1 MIYVDANNL
10 VYGRLSTIMAK
21 KLLAGESVVIVNA
34 ANVAVTG
41 GRDAVLGKFRARRD
55 IGSVRKGPYYPR
67 NPKAILKRS
76 IGDMLPKD
84 KARGKEALKRCIVYD
99 GVPADL
105 KDKQFEKFE
114 KAQNNRV
121 SGFVTLR
128 EVAEIMGKEVKVIE

>member
-1 MIYVDANNL
+1 MKVIDASNSI
-10 VYGRLSTIMAK
+10 YGRLSAHVAK
-21 KLLAGESVVIVNA
+21 QLLEGESIKIINADKCVI
-34 ANVAVTG
+34 TG
-41 GRDAVLGKFRARRD
+41 TKEFIIKDFEERRD

-84 KARGKEALKRCIVYD
+84 KAKGKEALKRCIVYD
-99 GVPADL
+99 GVPPEL

-121 SGFVTLR
+121 SGFVTLT
-128 EVAEIMGKEVKVIE
+128 EVAKIMGKEVKVIE